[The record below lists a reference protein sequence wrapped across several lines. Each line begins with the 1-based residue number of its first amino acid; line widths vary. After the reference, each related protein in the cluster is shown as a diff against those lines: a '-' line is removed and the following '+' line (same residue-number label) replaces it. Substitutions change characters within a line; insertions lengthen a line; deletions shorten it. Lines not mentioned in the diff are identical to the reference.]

1 MRIASRRLGEFLVE
15 RHVLSRDVLEALL
28 GRESSEGMHLSELL
42 VRERLVGE
50 HDLVAAVASELGV
63 PFVDLNERT
72 ILADV
77 WQLVPEELARG
88 YLAVAVERQP
98 DGVLVAMEDPSDE
111 TLLTALADELGAT
124 VLPAVAVRS
133 DLEQVIELVY
143 GGDAGNGARRSGHE
157 LDHLLRYSV
166 AQGASDLHLSVGS
179 PPAIRVLGALVPLEG
194 AAVLNGSDTRRLVRG
209 ALTRRQRERLDERGE
224 LATSYSVAG
233 VGRFRVGAFVQRNS
247 LSAVF
252 RAVPHQV
259 PDLGELGLPPV
270 VETLAE
276 ARSGLV
282 LVSGAQGAGTSTTVA
297 ALVGRINRDRAV
309 HILTIEDPIEFLHQ
323 HGRAIVNQRE
333 VGEDTD
339 SFADAVRQARRQ
351 DPDVLVVSELP
362 DLETIR
368 RVLAAAEA
376 GTLVLASMRCRD
388 TVDAI
393 ERLVEGFPV
402 DHQRLVRVQ
411 LSTVLRGALVQQLV
425 PDVDDGRAVATEVL
439 IGTHEVRDAIVAADN
454 GKLTALLNA
463 RLDQGLQSMD
473 RALAALV
480 KAKRITRET
489 ALEYAVERGEVEWLL
504 SSGSSGGLARS
515 GRA

>member
-15 RHVLSRDVLEALL
+15 RHVLSRDLLEALL
-28 GRESSEGMHLSELL
+28 TREATEGMHLSELL

-63 PFVDLNERT
+63 PYIDLHERT
-72 ILADV
+72 ILADA
-77 WQLVPEELARG
+77 WQLIPEELARG
-88 YLAVAVERQP
+88 YLAIAVERRP

-111 TLLTALADELGAT
+111 TLLTALVDELGT
-124 VLPAVAVRS
+124 PIQPAVAVRS
-133 DLEQVIELVY
+133 DLEHVIELVY
-143 GGDAGNGARRSGHE
+143 GGDRAGDGARRSGNE
-157 LDHLLRYSV
+157 LDHLLRYAV

-179 PPAIRVLGALVPLEG
+179 PPAIRVVGALVPLEG

-209 ALTRRQRERLDERGE
+209 ALTRRQRERLDECGE

-233 VGRFRVGAFVQRNS
+233 VGRFRVGAFVQRDS

-252 RAVPHQV
+252 RAVPHRV
-259 PDLGELGLPPV
+259 PDLAGLGLPPV
-270 VETLAE
+270 VETLVE
-276 ARSGLV
+276 LRNGLV
-282 LVSGAQGAGTSTTVA
+282 LVSGAQGAGTSTTLA
-297 ALVGRINRDRAV
+297 ALIDRINRDRPV

-323 HGRAIVNQRE
+323 HQRAIVNQRE

-351 DPDVLVVSELP
+351 DPDVLVVGELP
-362 DLETIR
+362 DLDTIR

-376 GTLVLASMRCRD
+376 GTLVFASVRCRD

-393 ERLVEGFPV
+393 DRLVDGFPI

-411 LSTVLRGALVQQLV
+411 LATVLRAAIVQQLV
-425 PDVDDGRAVATEVL
+425 PDVDGGRAVAAEVL
-439 IGTHEVRDAIVAADN
+439 VGTTEVRDAIVAGDN
-454 GKLTALLNA
+454 GKLSALLNA

-480 KAKRITRET
+480 KSKRIAREV
-489 ALEYAVERGEVEWLL
+489 ALECSVDRSEVEWLL
-504 SSGSSGGLARS
+504 SSGSSGALR
-515 GRA
+515 RA